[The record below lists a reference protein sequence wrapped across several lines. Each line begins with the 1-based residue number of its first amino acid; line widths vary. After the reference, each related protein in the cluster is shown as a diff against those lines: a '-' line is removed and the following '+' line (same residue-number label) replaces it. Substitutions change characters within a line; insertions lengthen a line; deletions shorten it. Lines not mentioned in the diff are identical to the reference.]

1 MWYVLQLLS
10 CILLFGMCLLCF
22 IYVTHTLLFSHTSNN
37 IQNWANTTRN
47 SLLFLFFG
55 YFGGRNSFS
64 RALLLL
70 ASPMCFFIQTRP
82 VKVALKQVFYTVG
95 EPPSI
100 LLSLLPAP
108 QQAIMS
114 LKYGAVMKGLY
125 GEKVLEDSDGID
137 KEWLDLERME
147 EEEEMSDEGSSS
159 FGGDLSD
166 DDEYG
171 EYDDDQ
177 YDDDDD
183 DEYGEY
189 SDYDY

>member
-1 MWYVLQLLS
+1 
-10 CILLFGMCLLCF
+10 
-22 IYVTHTLLFSHTSNN
+22 
-37 IQNWANTTRN
+37 
-47 SLLFLFFG
+47 
-55 YFGGRNSFS
+55 
-64 RALLLL
+64 
-70 ASPMCFFIQTRP
+70 MCFFIQTRP

-147 EEEEMSDEGSSS
+147 DEEEMSVGGSR

-166 DDEYG
+166 DEEEYG
-171 EYDDDQ
+171 EEYDQ
-177 YDDDDD
+177 YDDDDYD
-183 DEYGEY
+183 GETDY
-189 SDYDY
+189 SDDYD

>member
-1 MWYVLQLLS
+1 
-10 CILLFGMCLLCF
+10 
-22 IYVTHTLLFSHTSNN
+22 
-37 IQNWANTTRN
+37 
-47 SLLFLFFG
+47 
-55 YFGGRNSFS
+55 
-64 RALLLL
+64 
-70 ASPMCFFIQTRP
+70 MCFFIQTRP

-147 EEEEMSDEGSSS
+147 EEDLIGGDS

-166 DDEYG
+166 NEEEYG
-171 EYDDDQ
+171 EYDDQ
-177 YDDDDD
+177 YD
-183 DEYGEY
+183 EYDGE
-189 SDYDY
+189 SDYDSDDYD